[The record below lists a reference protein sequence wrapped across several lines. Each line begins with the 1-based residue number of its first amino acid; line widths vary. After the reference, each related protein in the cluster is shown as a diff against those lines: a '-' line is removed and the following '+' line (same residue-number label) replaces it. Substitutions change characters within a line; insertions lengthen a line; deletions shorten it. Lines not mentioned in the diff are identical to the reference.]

1 MVDGVWHVVCRGWSH
16 LLVFASGNEQHN
28 SSLQTFAWQSIF
40 DLRLSMSGGSAH
52 LCSSNLHLSLAIAI
66 ARHVIS
72 LGKYSRYVVN
82 CLDLGCHANLHP
94 FIGSRLAIWEVRDI
108 KLTAAD
114 AWTVELLA
122 NHCKRNSSRWWLSIV
137 TFLEIMS
144 PQQKDQKLYTWCAHP
159 IASAAY
165 PCPPFLGRD
174 YGPDQFCIFLSRQLQ
189 FQHQLTALTRQFLA
203 PDQVSD
209 FKPSIISR
217 AFRCNPMSES
227 VSRI

>member
-28 SSLQTFAWQSIF
+28 SSLQTLAWQSIF

-52 LCSSNLHLSLAIAI
+52 LCSSDLHLSLAIAI

-82 CLDLGCHANLHP
+82 CLDLGCHADLHP
-94 FIGSRLAIWEVRDI
+94 FIGSRLASWELRDI

-137 TFLEIMS
+137 PFWEIMS
-144 PQQKDQKLYTWCAHP
+144 PQQKD
-159 IASAAY
+159 
-165 PCPPFLGRD
+165 
-174 YGPDQFCIFLSRQLQ
+174 
-189 FQHQLTALTRQFLA
+189 
-203 PDQVSD
+203 
-209 FKPSIISR
+209 
-217 AFRCNPMSES
+217 
-227 VSRI
+227 